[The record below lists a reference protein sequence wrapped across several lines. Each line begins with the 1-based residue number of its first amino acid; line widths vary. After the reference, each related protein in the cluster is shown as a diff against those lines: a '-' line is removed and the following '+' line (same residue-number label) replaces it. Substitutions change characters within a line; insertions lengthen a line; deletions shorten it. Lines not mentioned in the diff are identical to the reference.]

1 MCFKSLII
9 ARPWA
14 IAHQGLDVI
23 AVKSVKQAPFMKN
36 QIPNLLTMSRIFVIP
51 ALIAS
56 FYINGPIGNWIGFA
70 LFAFAGVTDFFDGYL
85 ARSMNVVSPLGRFL
99 DPIADKLLVAAA
111 LMMMVAFERISGL
124 AVLPAVIIMCREIM
138 VSGLRE
144 HLAEIKVPLPVT
156 VLAKW
161 KTTAQIL
168 AIGFLLVGDASPDLI
183 PSILIGDI
191 LLWIA
196 GIVTVQTGYI
206 YLRTGLKHL
215 D

>member
-1 MCFKSLII
+1 
-9 ARPWA
+9 
-14 IAHQGLDVI
+14 
-23 AVKSVKQAPFMKN
+23 MKN
-36 QIPNLLTMSRIFVIP
+36 QIPNLQTLSRIIVIP
-51 ALIAS
+51 ALVAS
-56 FYINGPIGNWIGFA
+56 FYISGPVGNWIGFV

-124 AVLPAVIIMCREIM
+124 AILPAVIIMCREIM

-144 HLAEIKVPLPVT
+144 HLAELKVPLPVT

-168 AIGFLLVGDASPDLI
+168 AIGFLLVGDASPDMI

-196 GIVTVQTGYI
+196 GLVTVQTGYI

>member
-1 MCFKSLII
+1 
-9 ARPWA
+9 
-14 IAHQGLDVI
+14 
-23 AVKSVKQAPFMKN
+23 
-36 QIPNLLTMSRIFVIP
+36 
-51 ALIAS
+51 
-56 FYINGPIGNWIGFA
+56 
-70 LFAFAGVTDFFDGYL
+70 
-85 ARSMNVVSPLGRFL
+85 
-99 DPIADKLLVAAA
+99 IADKLLVAAA
-111 LMMMVAFERISGL
+111 LMMMVAFERISGF

-168 AIGFLLVGDASPDLI
+168 AIGFLLVGDASPELI

>member
-1 MCFKSLII
+1 MIK
-9 ARPWA
+9 
-14 IAHQGLDVI
+14 
-23 AVKSVKQAPFMKN
+23 
-36 QIPNLLTMSRIFVIP
+36 QIPNCLTMFRIVS
-51 ALIAS
+51 AVAVYLS
-56 FYINGPIGNWIGFA
+56 FYVAAPFGHWMAVVVFA
-70 LFAFAGVTDFFDGYL
+70 LGAITDFFDGYL

-111 LMMMVAFERISGL
+111 LMMMVAFERISGF

-168 AIGFLLVGDASPDLI
+168 AIGFLLVGDASPELI

>member
-1 MCFKSLII
+1 
-9 ARPWA
+9 
-14 IAHQGLDVI
+14 
-23 AVKSVKQAPFMKN
+23 MKN
-36 QIPNLLTMSRIFVIP
+36 QIPNILTLSRIFVIP
-51 ALIAS
+51 ALVAS
-56 FYINGPIGNWIGFA
+56 FYIDGPVGNWLGFA

-111 LMMMVAFERISGL
+111 LMMMVSFERIAGL
-124 AVLPAVIIMCREIM
+124 SVLPAVIIMCREIM

-144 HLAEIKVPLPVT
+144 HLAELKVPLPVT

-183 PSILIGDI
+183 PSVLIGDI

>member
-1 MCFKSLII
+1 
-9 ARPWA
+9 
-14 IAHQGLDVI
+14 
-23 AVKSVKQAPFMKN
+23 
-36 QIPNLLTMSRIFVIP
+36 
-51 ALIAS
+51 
-56 FYINGPIGNWIGFA
+56 
-70 LFAFAGVTDFFDGYL
+70 
-85 ARSMNVVSPLGRFL
+85 
-99 DPIADKLLVAAA
+99 
-111 LMMMVAFERISGL
+111 MMMVAFERIAGL
-124 AVLPAVIIMCREIM
+124 AVLPAVVIMCREIM

-144 HLAEIKVPLPVT
+144 HLAELKVPLPVT

-168 AIGFLLVGDASPDLI
+168 AIGFLLVGDASPEFI

>member
-1 MCFKSLII
+1 
-9 ARPWA
+9 
-14 IAHQGLDVI
+14 
-23 AVKSVKQAPFMKN
+23 MKN

-56 FYINGPIGNWIGFA
+56 FYINGPVGNWIGFA

-144 HLAEIKVPLPVT
+144 HLAGRVSIPVT
-156 VLAKW
+156 KLAKW
-161 KTTAQIL
+161 KTTVQMA
-168 AIGFLLVGDASPDLI
+168 AIGVLMGGFWAGAGGWPAAAGPVGAAGI
-183 PSILIGDI
+183 A
-191 LLWIA
+191 LLWLA
-196 GIVTVQTGYI
+196 GVLTLLTGWDYFRRG
-206 YLRTGLKHL
+206 LASHAMTGER
-215 D
+215 